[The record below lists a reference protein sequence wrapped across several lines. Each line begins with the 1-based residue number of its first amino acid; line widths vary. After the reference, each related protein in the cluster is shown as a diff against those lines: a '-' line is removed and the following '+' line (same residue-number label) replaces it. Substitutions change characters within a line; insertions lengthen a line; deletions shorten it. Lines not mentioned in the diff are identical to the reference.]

1 MKKVCAMDK
10 VITIDGPAGAG
21 KSTVSK
27 ALAARLGY
35 VYLDTGALYRALAY
49 KALRDRVATDDPDAL
64 AKLCATTDVTL
75 HNVDGHMTVYVD
87 GEEVGGKIRTEE
99 VGLAASSISAFPVV
113 REKLLSL
120 QRDAG
125 ARGGIVAEGR
135 DMGSVVFPNA
145 DFKFFLDADLEERIR
160 RRTRELGDGNQPAQ
174 TACVAKDMRA
184 RDQQDSQR
192 KIAPLTASPDA
203 LIIDS
208 TSLTVDGV
216 VDRIIERM
224 AFAGA
229 SRPAGRKP
237 NGA

>member
-1 MKKVCAMDK
+1 
-10 VITIDGPAGAG
+10 
-21 KSTVSK
+21 
-27 ALAARLGY
+27 
-35 VYLDTGALYRALAY
+35 
-49 KALRDRVATDDPDAL
+49 
-64 AKLCATTDVTL
+64 
-75 HNVDGHMTVYVD
+75 MTVFVD

-192 KIAPLTASPDA
+192 KIAPLTAFSGRLDHR
-203 LIIDS
+203 LDIFDRGRGGRQDYR
-208 TSLTVDGV
+208 TDGV
-216 VDRIIERM
+216 RRSL
-224 AFAGA
+224 A
-229 SRPAGRKP
+229 SGRPKTKRRLICLAI
-237 NGA
+237 